1 VADDSI
7 ILKEII
13 WACPSG
19 SGYPLQVL
27 ALPSSGCG
35 LSVSIPHANR
45 AKRKIIFK
53 SILKMI
59 KKICLERQRTG
70 EANLLNLRE
79 KKIYCQN
86 LVSVKILFTV
96 F

>member
-27 ALPSSGCG
+27 ALPLSGCG
-35 LSVSIPHANR
+35 LSTSIPHANR

-59 KKICLERQRTG
+59 KKICHSSDSKQ
-70 EANLLNLRE
+70 ANKSAE
-79 KKIYCQN
+79 
-86 LVSVKILFTV
+86 SA
-96 F
+96 